1 MNLRDP
7 HSRPNFHAKRL
18 WRFPGPCS
26 AEAVRIGAAAKS
38 FSHHAQVKSTVVGE
52 VPDVTV
58 VLLSSNRRSAS
69 QECTMTYRLFGA
81 AGAIALAGFAAV
93 PCNATSFADGVGAT
107 VAPQTAQRPAAA
119 VELAMGPT
127 SAPQKPGGTGEAP
140 ADTPPHK
147 VTKHKQR
154 HS

>member
-1 MNLRDP
+1 VLRLFV
-7 HSRPNFHAKRL
+7 SARL
-18 WRFPGPCS
+18 QN
-26 AEAVRIGAAAKS
+26 S
-38 FSHHAQVKSTVVGE
+38 FSHHAQVKPTAVGE

-58 VLLSSNRRSAS
+58 VPLSSNRRSVS

-81 AGAIALAGFAAV
+81 VGAVALAGFAAV
-93 PCNATSFADGVGAT
+93 PCSAPSYAHHIGAT
-107 VAPQTAQRPAAA
+107 TTPETAQQSAAA
-119 VELAMGPT
+119 IELAMGPT

-140 ADTPPHK
+140 ADTPPRK

>member
-81 AGAIALAGFAAV
+81 VGAVALAGFAAV
-93 PCNATSFADGVGAT
+93 ACSATAYAHHIGAT
-107 VAPQTAQRPAAA
+107 TTPEAAQQSSGAI
-119 VELAMGPT
+119 ELAMGPT

-140 ADTPPHK
+140 TDTPPHK